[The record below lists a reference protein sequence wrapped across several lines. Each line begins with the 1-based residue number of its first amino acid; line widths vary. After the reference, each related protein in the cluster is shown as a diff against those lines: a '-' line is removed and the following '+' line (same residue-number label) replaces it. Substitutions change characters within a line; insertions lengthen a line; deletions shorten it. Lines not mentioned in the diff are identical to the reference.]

1 MTHKN
6 IFTTLC
12 ALAVFALIPLGFV
25 GSPVAFRYMDE
36 LSEAVET
43 IKSKSFQAMPLTTE
57 VFDRHGQKVGE
68 FNSEKRFYLKAAEI
82 PPHVVQAFI
91 SAEDKDFRTHS
102 GIAPVSMVRSLIA
115 NLRGMAIRQG
125 GSTITQQVARMW
137 FLSREKTY
145 ERKIKEVFLALVM
158 ERYLSKD
165 EILELY
171 LNKIYLGNHS
181 YGIEAASRNYFRKNI
196 NEISIGEAAMLAG
209 LPKSPSRYAP
219 NKNKKA
225 ASERQSFV
233 LGRLA
238 EDQYISDDDAMQ
250 WRKHS
255 IPVAKGP
262 ESHFEKAPYFVS
274 AVKEEM
280 YSRFELENLPESGL
294 KITTT
299 LDADLQ
305 QAADQKLEA
314 MLVNIRKNAVNEF
327 KHQSKIEGSIL
338 SLDPTSGAVLAIQG
352 GINFSKSQFN
362 RAIHTKR
369 QVGGMFMPVYVS
381 LALERGYSV
390 SSLIG
395 DDPMGGKKYGT
406 DSGRKSLYELFT
418 SGSVL
423 DGAPLYVALG
433 SGSVKEYAE
442 KLGFSFN
449 RSDLSLS
456 LGFGEASSLDIAKT
470 YSAFVNGGQ
479 PVQPYLIEKIEDA
492 NGKVIYQAQPNVA
505 GDETKVMTEQTA
517 FMIYHLMRDAVRRGH
532 ADLAA
537 GVSEQAGGVSS
548 ATEDLHNS
556 WFVGVMPNIVTS
568 VWVGAERGRARLGR
582 STDSV
587 ADISELVWKEYMTA
601 SPVEYRSPEMKI
613 PLPKG
618 VSFNRVSTGDGKS
631 LSLPVLTGRQPRT
644 TSKNF

>member
-6 IFTTLC
+6 IFITVW
-12 ALAVFALIPLGFV
+12 ALAVFAFIPLVFV
-25 GSPVAFRYMDE
+25 GSPVAFSYLDD
-36 LSEAVET
+36 LSEALET
-43 IKSKSFQAMPLTTE
+43 IKNQSFQAMPLTTE

-68 FNSEKRFYLKAAEI
+68 FNSEKRFYLKIEEI
-82 PPHVVQAFI
+82 PPHVVQSFI
-91 SAEDKDFRTHS
+91 SAEDKDFKTHI
-102 GIAPVSMVRSLIA
+102 GIAPVSMLRSLIA

-145 ERKIKEVFLALVM
+145 ERKIKEVVLALVM
-158 ERYLSKD
+158 ERYLSKN

-181 YGIEAASRNYFRKNI
+181 YGIEAAARNYFRKNI
-196 NEISIGEAAMLAG
+196 SEISIGEAAMLAG

-219 NKNKKA
+219 HKNKKA

-238 EDQYISDDDAMQ
+238 EDKYISDDDAKQ
-250 WRKHS
+250 WRKFP
-255 IPVAKGP
+255 IAVAKGP
-262 ESHFEKAPYFVS
+262 ETHFEKAPYFVS

-327 KHQSKIEGSIL
+327 NHQSKIEGSIL
-338 SLDPTSGAVLAIQG
+338 SIDPTSGAVLAIQG
-352 GINFSKSQFN
+352 GINFNKSQFN
-362 RAIHTKR
+362 RAMHTKR

-390 SSLIG
+390 ASLIG
-395 DDPMGGKKYGT
+395 DDPMGGTRYGK
-406 DSGRKSLYELFT
+406 DSGRKSLHDLFT

-442 KLGFSFN
+442 KLGFSFS
-449 RSDLSLS
+449 RDDLSLA
-456 LGFGEASSLDIAKT
+456 LGFGEASSLDIAKS
-470 YSAFVNGGQ
+470 YAAFVNGGQ
-479 PVQPYLIEKIEDA
+479 PAQPYLIEKIEDA
-492 NGKVIYQAQPNVA
+492 KGNVIYQAQPTQLSEDA
-505 GDETKVMTEQTA
+505 KVMSEQTA
-517 FMIYHLMRDAVRRGH
+517 FMVYHMMRDAVRRGH

-537 GVSEQAGGVSS
+537 GVSELAGGVSS

-568 VWVGAERGRARLGR
+568 VWVGAERGRARLGK
-582 STDSV
+582 TTESV
-587 ADISELVWKEYMTA
+587 ADISELVWKEYMSA
-601 SPVEYRSPEMKI
+601 SPAEYRSPEGKI

-618 VSFNRVSTGDGKS
+618 VSFTRVSTVDGKS